1 MMGCKG
7 VCSQRPQQIGE
18 FCGRSGPRFFSGIR
32 GRLRGLFAGPLSPT
46 LRIDTLGLLTQLLA
60 PSIGDRLP
68 GRYFT
73 AATP

>member
-1 MMGCKG
+1 
-7 VCSQRPQQIGE
+7 
-18 FCGRSGPRFFSGIR
+18 
-32 GRLRGLFAGPLSPT
+32 